1 MDTCP
6 VHGEEPCPAK
16 NRHHLWWPRKSY
28 KSQLEKE
35 FRKLHIVWMCVE
47 AHKLL
52 HATTLPPKKPSAREM
67 RQAIERKKAEEAQ
80 PCNWKSGLAAP
91 PSP

>member
-1 MDTCP
+1 MEGECP
-6 VHGEEPCPAK
+6 IHGADGCTEK

-35 FRKLHIVWMCVE
+35 FRRLHIVWMCVE

-52 HATTLPPKKPSAREM
+52 HATTKPPKKPSAREM
-67 RQAIERKKAEEAQ
+67 RAAIEAKQAERRQHGTA
-80 PCNWKSGLAAP
+80 NR
-91 PSP
+91 

>member
-6 VHGEEPCPAK
+6 VHGDEPCTAR
-16 NRHHLWWPRKSY
+16 NRHHLYWPRRSY

-35 FRKLHIVWMCVE
+35 FRRLYIVWMCVD
-47 AHKLL
+47 AHRVL

-80 PCNWKSGLAAP
+80 PCNWKSGLP
-91 PSP
+91 ESPSP